1 MKKVVV
7 LLLCSMIT
15 VTLAAQV
22 SPVDK
27 LFDKYAGQEGYT
39 MVYITKYMFSMF
51 AQLNDKE
58 SDKDAEELGKVLGK
72 LDNIKILAVD
82 DEASIKGK
90 VNFYDEIM
98 KELPRN
104 EYNELMVV
112 KEKDSDVVFLARE
125 VKGVIVEL
133 LLIAGGTSN
142 SDNVLI
148 SIQGV
153 IDLENIAKISKG
165 LGIEG
170 MKSLEELEKLP

>member
-1 MKKVVV
+1 MKKVLI
-7 LLLCSMIT
+7 LLLVLFPALLS
-15 VTLAAQV
+15 AQK

-27 LFDKYAGQEGYT
+27 LFDKYAGKDGYT
-39 MVYITKYMFSMF
+39 TVYITKYMFQMF
-51 AQLNDKE
+51 KNTDEMKSGE
-58 SDKDAEELGKVLGK
+58 VEDFNKILGK

-82 DEASIKGK
+82 DGNMIKGK

-98 KELPRN
+98 KELPRDQ
-104 EYNELMVV
+104 YNELMVV

-125 VKGVIVEL
+125 KNGEIVEL
-133 LLIAGGTSN
+133 LLIAGGSSN

-153 IDLENIAKISKG
+153 IDLENIAKLSKG

-170 MKSLEELEKLP
+170 MESLERMDKHP

>member
-1 MKKVVV
+1 MKKVLV
-7 LLLCSMIT
+7 LFVCSMIT
-15 VTLAAQV
+15 VMLAAQE

-27 LFDKYAGQEGYT
+27 LFDKYAGQDGYT

-51 AQLNDKE
+51 AQMGETDSE
-58 SDKDAEELGKVLGK
+58 EEAEELGQVLGK

-82 DEASIKGK
+82 DEASIEGE

-125 VKGVIVEL
+125 VEGIIVEL
-133 LLIAGGTSN
+133 LLIAGGSSN

-153 IDLENIAKISKG
+153 IDLENIAKISQG

-170 MKSLEELEKLP
+170 MESLEDLEKLP

>member
-1 MKKVVV
+1 MKRI
-7 LLLCSMIT
+7 LMLIT
-15 VTLAAQV
+15 AGLIPAFILGQS
-22 SPVDK
+22 SPVDA
-27 LFDKYAGQEGYT
+27 LFDKYAGKDGYT
-39 MVYITKYMFSMF
+39 TIYITKYMFNMF
-51 AQLNDKE
+51 AQMGEENTE
-58 SDKDAEELGKVLGK
+58 ENEELSKVLGK

-82 DEASIKGK
+82 DEASSGEH

-112 KEKDSDVVFLARE
+112 KDKDSDVVFLARE
-125 VKGVIVEL
+125 QKGVIVEL
-133 LLIAGGTSN
+133 LLIAGGESN

-153 IDLENIAKISKG
+153 IDLENISKISKG

-170 MKSLEELEKLP
+170 MEPLEKIDE

>member
-1 MKKVVV
+1 MKKAIV
-7 LLLCSMIT
+7 LIVCSIIT
-15 VTLAAQV
+15 VMLAAQQ

-27 LFDKYAGQEGYT
+27 LFDKYAGQDGYT
-39 MVYITKYMFSMF
+39 TVYITKYMFSMF
-51 AQLNDKE
+51 AQMNDE
-58 SDKDAEELGKVLGK
+58 DSEDSEELGKVLGK

-82 DEASIKGK
+82 DESYIEGQ

-98 KELPRN
+98 KELPMN

-112 KEKDSDVVFLARE
+112 KEKDSDVIFLARE
-125 VKGVIVEL
+125 KDGVIVEL
-133 LLIAGGTSN
+133 LLIASGSSN

-153 IDLENIAKISKG
+153 IDLENIAKISHG

-170 MKSLEELEKLP
+170 MESLEELEQLP

>member
-1 MKKVVV
+1 MFSAM
-7 LLLCSMIT
+7 LLFPAFMIGQT
-15 VTLAAQV
+15 
-22 SPVDK
+22 SPVDE
-27 LFDKYAGQEGYT
+27 LFDKYAGKDGYT
-39 MVYITKYMFSMF
+39 TVYITKYMFNMF
-51 AQLNDKE
+51 AQMGEEKGED
-58 SDKDAEELGKVLGK
+58 DEELGQVLGK

-82 DEASIKGK
+82 EEVPSSEQ

-104 EYNELMVV
+104 QYNELMVV
-112 KEKDSDVVFLARE
+112 KDKNSDVVFLARE

-133 LLIAGGTSN
+133 LLIAGGASS

-153 IDLENIAKISKG
+153 IDLENISKLSKG

-170 MKSLEELEKLP
+170 MEPLEKIDE